1 MADEPLREARFDHV
15 NEHGDL
21 VFEALNRHFTVRVT
35 DSLER
40 GIMEAKQV
48 RAELEGT
55 PQPQAASALPISQIQ
70 SMIRAGITPVRI
82 AAQFGVA
89 EPLVRRFAAPVETEK
104 KYAIDQFLSMSAN
117 KAVRGSKSNADVIA
131 ESLQTSRIDMDSLI
145 WQATRRGHEPW
156 RIQATFESANR
167 TLKADWSW
175 NMRDN
180 SVVSLNS
187 IAKRLLGETAAPVP
201 GLANE
206 PAGRDGTHFNWGDSG
221 AAAAATGLAYD
232 APAGVVGLGDASA
245 AEVPSD
251 AAPGAMNPVTAWMY
265 GGVGKADSAQAS
277 GTGTATPNVS
287 NNETSIVQTS
297 GITSSDGTIPP
308 AAGTASPIPN
318 AEQTPAVTVTDS
330 GRITPVAQQPA
341 GSGAGSTQD
350 APAATQSTG
359 AQAATTQ
366 PATVQPATAQP
377 AEPETKPK
385 RRSSRSA
392 VPSWDEILFGE

>member
-206 PAGRDGTHFNWGDSG
+206 PAGRDGARFNWGDSG
-221 AAAAATGLAYD
+221 AAAATTGLAYD

-245 AEVPSD
+245 AEVHSD

-265 GGVGKADSAQAS
+265 GGVGKANSAQAA
-277 GTGTATPNVS
+277 GTGTTTTNVS
-287 NNETSIVQTS
+287 NSETSTVRTS
-297 GITSSDGTIPP
+297 DITVSEGTIPP
-308 AAGTASPIPN
+308 AAGMANPIPN

-341 GSGAGSTQD
+341 GSGEGSTQD
-350 APAATQSTG
+350 ATAAMQPAAQATST
-359 AQAATTQ
+359 
-366 PATVQPATAQP
+366 QPATAQPATVKP